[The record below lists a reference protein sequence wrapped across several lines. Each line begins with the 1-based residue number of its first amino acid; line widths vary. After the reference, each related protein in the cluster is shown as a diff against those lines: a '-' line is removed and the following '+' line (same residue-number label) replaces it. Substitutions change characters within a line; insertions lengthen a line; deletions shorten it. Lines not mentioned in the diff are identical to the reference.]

1 MTACARCS
9 TNSACC
15 KVRSPAD
22 TRFQFQHRHADPPGG
37 PAEDEEEWA
46 DEVDADGIRHD
57 LLSELREAD
66 LLSKTKQL
74 FNRVFREQIP
84 T

>member
-1 MTACARCS
+1 M
-9 TNSACC
+9 
-15 KVRSPAD
+15 
-22 TRFQFQHRHADPPGG
+22 
-37 PAEDEEEWA
+37 
-46 DEVDADGIRHD
+46 DADGIRHD